1 MVATFN
7 PSWRSITDALRLAVI
22 AAGGIPSVTTY
33 PANWGGVIRAVQDL
47 QAALVTA
54 GNANAVVAAHVA
66 LADPHAQYALDTDL
80 AAYATTANLGT
91 TSATLSSHTGNTSNP
106 HSTTAAQVG
115 AIATTAAGAASGVAT
130 LDGSVKVP
138 IAQLPA
144 GTASGVATL
153 DGSVKVPI
161 AQLPA
166 GTASGVATLD
176 GSTKVPIGQLPT
188 GATVAT
194 VAIGNDARLSDTR
207 SPTALSV
214 VDGSVSASA
223 AIAWSKISKSGAV
236 ASDVSA
242 SPATHATANANVHGL
257 PASVNVLGNR
267 NASGEFIQRGNGT
280 ANSAL
285 GSYTINSFRTIIVTF
300 PVAFAAIPR
309 VFVTGS
315 NNELASVGGL
325 STTGCTL
332 LAWGDPALDAI
343 RMINY
348 FALGT

>member
-153 DGSVKVPI
+153 DGS
-161 AQLPA
+161 
-166 GTASGVATLD
+166 
-176 GSTKVPIGQLPT
+176 TKVPIGQLPT

-267 NASGEFIQRGNGT
+267 NAAGEFIQHGGATASGT
-280 ANSAL
+280 L
-285 GSYTINSFRTIIVTF
+285 GAFTISHFRLIATTF
-300 PVAFAAIPR
+300 PVAFSTAPR
-309 VFVTGS
+309 VFTGCS
-315 NNELASVGGL
+315 NATAITCVG
-325 STTGCTL
+325 SITTTGCTL
-332 LAWGDPALDAI
+332 VAWGDGTLPATAVV
-343 RMINY
+343 NY
-348 FALGT
+348 IALGT

>member
-7 PSWRSITDALRLAVI
+7 PSWRSITDALRLAVL

-54 GNANAVVAAHVA
+54 GNANAIVAAHVA

-115 AIATTAAGAASGVAT
+115 AIATTAAGA
-130 LDGSVKVP
+130 
-138 IAQLPA
+138 
-144 GTASGVATL
+144 ASGVATL

-332 LAWGDPALDAI
+332 LAWGDSALDAI
-343 RMINY
+343 RVINY

>member
-115 AIATTAAGAASGVAT
+115 AIATTAAGA
-130 LDGSVKVP
+130 
-138 IAQLPA
+138 
-144 GTASGVATL
+144 ASGVATL

>member
-47 QAALVTA
+47 QAALVAA

-115 AIATTAAGAASGVAT
+115 AIATAASGVAGGVAT
-130 LDGSVKVP
+130 LDGSVKLTA
-138 IAQLPA
+138 AQLPL
-144 GTASGVATL
+144 GSSSSTACA
-153 DGSVKVPI
+153 
-161 AQLPA
+161 
-166 GTASGVATLD
+166 
-176 GSTKVPIGQLPT
+176 
-188 GATVAT
+188 
-194 VAIGNDARLSDTR
+194 GNDARLIDTR
-207 SPTALSV
+207 TPTALSV
-214 VDGSVSASA
+214 VDASVSAAA
-223 AIAWSKISKSGAV
+223 AIAWTKISKSGAV

-242 SPATHATANANVHGL
+242 ATATQGTNADSHSAASANVHGL

-309 VFVTGS
+309 VFVTGR

-343 RMINY
+343 RVINY

>member
-1 MVATFN
+1 MVANFN
-7 PSWRSITDALRLAVI
+7 PSWRSITAALRLAVL

-47 QAALVTA
+47 QAALVAA

-115 AIATTAAGAASGVAT
+115 AIATTAAGA
-130 LDGSVKVP
+130 
-138 IAQLPA
+138 
-144 GTASGVATL
+144 ASGVATL

-257 PASVNVLGNR
+257 PANANVLGNR
-267 NASGEFIQRGNGT
+267 NAAGEFIQHGDAIASGT
-280 ANSAL
+280 L
-285 GSYTINSFRTIIVTF
+285 GAFTISHYRLIAATF
-300 PVAFAAIPR
+300 PVAFSTAPR
-309 VFVTGS
+309 VFTGCSNATAVTCVGS
-315 NNELASVGGL
+315 IT
-325 STTGCTL
+325 TTGCTL
-332 LAWGDPALDAI
+332 VAWGDGTLAATAVV
-343 RMINY
+343 NY
-348 FALGT
+348 IALGT